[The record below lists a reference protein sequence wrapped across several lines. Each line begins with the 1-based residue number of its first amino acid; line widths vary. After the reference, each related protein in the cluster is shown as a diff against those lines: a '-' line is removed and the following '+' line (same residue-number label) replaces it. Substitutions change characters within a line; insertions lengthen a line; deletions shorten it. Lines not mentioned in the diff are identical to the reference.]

1 MGAIIDTIFGGQE
14 RTIKLSCN
22 ESQPVSTQEVVASY
36 APLRIDSD
44 RPLSIVA
51 YLCDSC
57 GELHGP
63 IRSGDVVDNL
73 PAGRGVIAS
82 RLIGFKNTIIAIST
96 DSFSLNVQTR
106 SPNFLIT
113 LNDGSSAPIS
123 ADISVGLNYTVSN
136 TDALAFAV
144 ASGQIHANVACD
156 IESFLR
162 SAVVGCLNSMDSL
175 SLSTK
180 LSFAPQ
186 SLNTEITE
194 RLRNALA
201 SNFGYF
207 CFFNV
212 FVEINAKVEKLSET
226 FNMIVQRR
234 HEKDLEMMKLAR
246 DVGACA
252 AIAGRDVASATRGAI
267 QATNEYLRSEAQQSR
282 SLGYADPSSFILPP
296 RRED

>member
-1 MGAIIDTIFGGQE
+1 
-14 RTIKLSCN
+14 
-22 ESQPVSTQEVVASY
+22 
-36 APLRIDSD
+36 
-44 RPLSIVA
+44 
-51 YLCDSC
+51 
-57 GELHGP
+57 
-63 IRSGDVVDNL
+63 
-73 PAGRGVIAS
+73 
-82 RLIGFKNTIIAIST
+82 
-96 DSFSLNVQTR
+96 
-106 SPNFLIT
+106 
-113 LNDGSSAPIS
+113 
-123 ADISVGLNYTVSN
+123 
-136 TDALAFAV
+136 
-144 ASGQIHANVACD
+144 
-156 IESFLR
+156 
-162 SAVVGCLNSMDSL
+162 MDSL

-234 HEKDLEMMKLAR
+234 HEKDLKMMELAR

-267 QATNEYLRSEAQQSR
+267 QATNEYLRSEAQQPR

-296 RRED
+296 RREN